1 MLLVR
6 RVFYDAIIS
15 LPFDVPGH
23 FEHCSFIHI
32 YTMQRAQHEAFQK
45 K

>member
-15 LPFDVPGH
+15 LLFDVPGH